1 MRPLTKICL
10 TCTTDFGDLRLAR
23 IDNAGPDTFGP
34 LLSAAS
40 AASRFAYLGIATP
53 ATADRR
59 INLLLAKL
67 EADRQRHERIETF
80 GRLT

>member
-34 LLSAAS
+34 LIAAAS
-40 AASRFAYLGIATP
+40 AANRFAYLGIATP
-53 ATADRR
+53 ETADRR
-59 INLLLAKL
+59 INILLAKL
-67 EADRQRHERIETF
+67 EADRKRHAHLNSSRA
-80 GRLT
+80 

>member
-34 LLSAAS
+34 MLNAAS

-53 ATADRR
+53 ETADRR
-59 INLLLAKL
+59 VNLLLAKL
-67 EADRQRHERIETF
+67 EADRKRHA
-80 GRLT
+80 RLNSSQS